1 MEDNAK
7 PGYNPV
13 KDAIDILPESIR
25 KHVSKKLNEIVGYE
39 PRIGIMGKTG
49 AGKSSLCNAIF
60 KGEEC
65 PVSNVG
71 ACTREAKE
79 VRIRFGKRSI
89 CLIDMPG
96 VGESAE
102 RDSEY
107 EKLYMEHVPKLDLI
121 LWVIKGD
128 DRAFSADEHF
138 YKEVLIPAGGEG
150 KTLFVLN
157 QVDKIEPYREWDE
170 ENGYPSSRQ
179 MKNIAQKK
187 DYISQCFGFTEYPIV
202 AVAASE
208 GYNVT
213 HLVEEMVRALPKYAK
228 SGVAA
233 QVKEEHKTEKVI
245 EDATNGFGD
254 TVDRVID
261 EIIDMAPIPKIVA
274 TAAKAAKRVVVEGVK
289 KVWSFFFG

>member
-25 KHVSKKLNEIVGYE
+25 KHVSKKLNEIIGYE

-65 PVSNVG
+65 PVSDVG
-71 ACTREAKE
+71 ACTREVKE
-79 VRIRFGKRSI
+79 IRMQFGKRSI
-89 CLIDMPG
+89 CLIDIPG
-96 VGESAE
+96 VGENAK

-107 EKLYMEHVPKLDLI
+107 EKLYRELMPKLDLV

-128 DRAFSADEHF
+128 DRAFTADEHF
-138 YKEVLIPAGGEG
+138 YKNILIPAGGEG

-170 ENGYPSSRQ
+170 ENSYPSSRQ
-179 MKNIAQKK
+179 MKNIAEKK
-187 DYISQCFGFTEYPIV
+187 DYISQCFGFTEHPIV
-202 AVAASE
+202 AVAANE

-245 EDATNGFGD
+245 GDATNGFGD
-254 TVDRVID
+254 TVSGILDH
-261 EIIDMAPIPKIVA
+261 IIDIFPIPKFVA
-274 TAAKAAKRVVVEGVK
+274 TPVKAVK
-289 KVWSFFFG
+289 NIFVGALKKAWSWIFS